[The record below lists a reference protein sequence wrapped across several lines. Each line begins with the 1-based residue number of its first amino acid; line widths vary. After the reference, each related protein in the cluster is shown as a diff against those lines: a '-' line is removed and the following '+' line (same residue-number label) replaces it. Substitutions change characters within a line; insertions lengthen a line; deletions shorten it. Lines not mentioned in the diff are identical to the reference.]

1 MRKILMPVDEDT
13 ERLERQLDTVER
25 VFDDAEVEITVL
37 YVHEEVDTPS
47 DEAGGEVI
55 DMVNEN
61 IEELQGLPDTI
72 ERAAAELGDA
82 GIDVE
87 VQEKVGEPVPSIL
100 ETSEAID
107 ADLVLISSRDQTPVG
122 KVVFGSVTQGV
133 ILESDCPVL
142 VAK

>member
-1 MRKILMPVDEDT
+1 MRKVLMPVDEDT
-13 ERLERQLDTVER
+13 ERLQRQLATVDR
-25 VFDDAEVEITVL
+25 VFDASDVEITVL
-37 YVHEEVDTPS
+37 YVHETVDTPG
-47 DEAGGEVI
+47 DEAGEEVI

-72 ERAAAELGDA
+72 ERAANELGDA

-87 VQEKVGEPVPSIL
+87 VMERVGEAVPSIL
-100 ETSEAID
+100 KAGENLD
-107 ADLVLISSRDQTPVG
+107 ADPILISSRDQTPVG

-133 ILESDCPVL
+133 ILDSDRPVL